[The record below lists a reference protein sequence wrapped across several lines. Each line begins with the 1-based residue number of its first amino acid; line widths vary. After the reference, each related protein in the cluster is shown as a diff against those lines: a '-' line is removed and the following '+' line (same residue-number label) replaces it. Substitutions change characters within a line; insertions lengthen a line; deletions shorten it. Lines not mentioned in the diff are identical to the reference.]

1 MKVIIEKCWP
11 DNKDYFSKCSL
22 CSEHFLGPKRA
33 PCCWVCEQSK
43 VEPTE
48 DEELDSINE
57 MPREQLI
64 EELRYA
70 WQKIRE
76 MERFV

>member
-1 MKVIIEKCWP
+1 MTDKELP
-11 DNKDYFSKCSL
+11 
-22 CSEHFLGPKRA
+22 PK
-33 PCCWVCEQSK
+33 E
-43 VEPTE
+43 
-48 DEELDSINE
+48 EELDSINE

-76 MERFV
+76 IEKYL